1 MEDLIS
7 VDTLVGVSQ
16 IEAEFSGTGSGD
28 GGRIHIDIDWENE
41 LLTPFVF
48 LEGQENIF
56 SLDIPNSGDLR
67 DWYTNDTFLGS
78 DGDDRISVEGGG
90 TDRVEAGAGD
100 DSINTDA
107 WQLIY
112 NRESTSYID
121 GGIGFDTVHVDT
133 IGGSPGPG
141 AFVIEFLSAEQ
152 DSNFS
157 SYRLYVDQ
165 KEYQRLMAMTKREI
179 LLFTLIV

>member
-1 MEDLIS
+1 M
-7 VDTLVGVSQ
+7 
-16 IEAEFSGTGSGD
+16 
-28 GGRIHIDIDWENE
+28 NC
-41 LLTPFVF
+41 LLMVF

-67 DWYTNDTFLGS
+67 DWYTNDTFFGS

-133 IGGSPGPG
+133 VGGSPQPG
-141 AFVIEFLSAEQ
+141 AFLISDAEDGSAPGY
-152 DSNFS
+152 DV
-157 SYRLYVDQ
+157 YRVYVDPNGPQ
-165 KEYQRLMAMTKREI
+165 EADGFDGNRDYMVYLDSVVTPGEGDAAGSRSGYVVFTNQPILQLPRLIMWNY
-179 LLFTLIV
+179 